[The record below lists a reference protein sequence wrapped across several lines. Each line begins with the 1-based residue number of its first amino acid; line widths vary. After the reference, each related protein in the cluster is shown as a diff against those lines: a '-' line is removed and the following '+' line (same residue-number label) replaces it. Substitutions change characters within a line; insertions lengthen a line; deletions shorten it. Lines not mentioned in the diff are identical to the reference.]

1 MPVFWLG
8 MILMLLFAS
17 RLGWLPVLGYGMEG
31 AFIPFTSVRLPEWD
45 HLVLPAL
52 TLSLVSLGAIAR
64 ITRASLIE
72 AGTSE
77 FLQTAR
83 AKGASRTRVFVR
95 HTLQNALIPVVTVIG
110 MDFAGLLG
118 GAVATEY
125 VFAWPGLGKA
135 IVRAI
140 GLRDLPVVEGGVLF
154 LTAVFVLVSLA
165 VDLAYLYL
173 DPRIHYAP
181 SG

>member
-1 MPVFWLG
+1 
-8 MILMLLFAS
+8 
-17 RLGWLPVLGYGMEG
+17 MEG

-83 AKGASRTRVFVR
+83 AKGASRARVFVR

-110 MDFAGLLG
+110 MRSEERR
-118 GAVATEY
+118 V
-125 VFAWPGLGKA
+125 GKECSA
-135 IVRAI
+135 RGEA
-140 GLRDLPVVEGGVLF
+140 DE
-154 LTAVFVLVSLA
+154 
-165 VDLAYLYL
+165 
-173 DPRIHYAP
+173 
-181 SG
+181 